1 MVGLADGISCHVFS
15 FITELLEV
23 NERRP
28 KKDHCIARSHKKKR
42 TWCLIHRM
50 QKAYCWQWLENDHC
64 TLKPLTQP
72 PPCLEIS
79 FVVPSVYLMRP
90 KPDLCVASFAS
101 RRSLPESKSCNSL
114 WSCSLSFIFPSHR
127 SYLTFKFSAQ
137 RRRLR
142 ASCASLSQVSDS
154 SKTDV
159 DHRCCWLSAETLR
172 QICQCMTPRYTITG
186 IWFYISNIVATIKL
200 MSWTFE
206 RSNRS
211 GAVLWH
217 SHKRSSNRT
226 LNAWRSIDPIAQT
239 IKQSNIEW
247 IVHSYSD
254 AEIE

>member
-1 MVGLADGISCHVFS
+1 MVGLADGISCHVFSFITEMLVVNERRPEKDHCIPRADGISCHVFS

-64 TLKPLTQP
+64 TLKHLTQP

-114 WSCSLSFIFPSHR
+114 WSSSLSFIFPSHR
-127 SYLTFKFSAQ
+127 SYLTFKLSAQ
-137 RRRLR
+137 RRRFR
-142 ASCASLSQVSDS
+142 ASCAIFVKSGV
-154 SKTDV
+154 
-159 DHRCCWLSAETLR
+159 
-172 QICQCMTPRYTITG
+172 G
-186 IWFYISNIVATIKL
+186 
-200 MSWTFE
+200 FE
-206 RSNRS
+206 QD
-211 GAVLWH
+211 W
-217 SHKRSSNRT
+217 RSSSLLLAVCRNVASNLPVYDT
-226 LNAWRSIDPIAQT
+226 T
-239 IKQSNIEW
+239 IHNYRNLILHQ
-247 IVHSYSD
+247 
-254 AEIE
+254 